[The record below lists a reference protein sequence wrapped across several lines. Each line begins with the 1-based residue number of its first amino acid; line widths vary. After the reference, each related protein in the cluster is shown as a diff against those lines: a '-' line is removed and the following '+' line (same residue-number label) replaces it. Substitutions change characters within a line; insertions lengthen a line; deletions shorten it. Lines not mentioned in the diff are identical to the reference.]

1 MSTYKELLALV
12 AAVKKWRPYLLG
24 HFFIIRTNH
33 QSLKFLLEH
42 KIGTP
47 MQQRWVSKLLGYEFV
62 VEYKKGQENKVADAL
77 SRMNEDKLQTTSL
90 AVISYPSLE
99 WLLEVKDSYANDP
112 TLLSLVKKVEEGLMA
127 NIKYCVRQGILLY
140 KKRLYI
146 PNTLQENVLQFV
158 HSSSLAGHAGY
169 DKTIHKA
176 RKDLF
181 WPRMKANVKRFMR
194 EIDICQRV
202 KPENLSPVGLLQ

>member
-1 MSTYKELLALV
+1 
-12 AAVKKWRPYLLG
+12 
-24 HFFIIRTNH
+24 
-33 QSLKFLLEH
+33 
-42 KIGTP
+42 

-77 SRMNEDKLQTTSL
+77 SRRNEDKLQTASL

-146 PNTLQENVLQFV
+146 LNTLQEKVLQFV

-181 WPRMKANVKRFMR
+181 
-194 EIDICQRV
+194 
-202 KPENLSPVGLLQ
+202 

>member
-1 MSTYKELLALV
+1 
-12 AAVKKWRPYLLG
+12 
-24 HFFIIRTNH
+24 
-33 QSLKFLLEH
+33 
-42 KIGTP
+42 

-77 SRMNEDKLQTTSL
+77 SRRNEDKLQIASL

-146 PNTLQENVLQFV
+146 LNTLQEKVLQFV
-158 HSSSLAGHAGY
+158 HSNSLAGHAGY

-181 WPRMKANVKRFMR
+181 
-194 EIDICQRV
+194 
-202 KPENLSPVGLLQ
+202 